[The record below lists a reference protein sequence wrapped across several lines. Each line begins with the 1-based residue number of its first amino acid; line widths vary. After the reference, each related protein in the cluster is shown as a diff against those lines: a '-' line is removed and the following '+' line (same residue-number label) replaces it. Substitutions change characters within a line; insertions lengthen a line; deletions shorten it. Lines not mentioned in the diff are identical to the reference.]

1 MALLDFIKRTD
12 PKQVRW
18 MWLLTLIAGCANAG
32 LIVVVTNVAQTV
44 AAAGRPGVFAWAAFM
59 GAFGLYYLA
68 NQFALVRSMAIIE
81 DLLNGIRLDI
91 ADKLRKSELLVVD
104 RLDRGR
110 LYNLVA
116 KETNH
121 LSVTFP
127 LIVDAIQQ
135 IILLLA
141 ALCYLL
147 YLAPAAFFVFLATV
161 GTGVLGYK
169 VIDNRYRE
177 ILRLV
182 EKMQAKMLDAILDI
196 IHGSKELRLNTERSE
211 AVAAAYRKK
220 SIVLERLLVRSVEH
234 WVSLIMLGSVTMFVM
249 LGVVAFAF
257 PEYVSGHKA
266 TIFQLV
272 PVLLFCM
279 GTLGKTVTQSPMFM
293 RAEVGLQSILTIDR
307 ELSQGSSTSPEEAR
321 RYAQSF
327 IDFSTINFNGIRF
340 SYNTKDPEAYVVG
353 PLNLSVSRG
362 EVIFL
367 VGGNGSGKSTAL
379 RMMTGLYPVQS
390 GWIGVDE
397 AAVSGKAIAGYR
409 ELFSSVF
416 VDFHLFDRLYG
427 LEDVDPGR
435 VNRLIAEMG
444 LADKVTFEDGRF
456 NQLHLSTGQR
466 KRLALIAA
474 LVEDRPIYVFDEWS
488 AEQDVLFRD
497 HFYNTFIPAL
507 REQGKTV
514 IATTHDEK
522 YWKVADRVVKLDLG
536 KIEWV
541 KSKAELEAE

>member
-1 MALLDFIKRTD
+1 MALVDFLKRAD
-12 PKQVRW
+12 QQQLRR
-18 MWLLTLIAGCANAG
+18 MWLLTLVAGCANAG
-32 LIVVVTNVAQTV
+32 LIVVVTNVAETV
-44 AAAGRPGVFAWAAFM
+44 AGAGRPGPLAWAAFL
-59 GAFGLYYLA
+59 GAFGVYYLA
-68 NQFALVRSMAIIE
+68 NQFALIRSMTIIE
-81 DLLNGIRLDI
+81 DLLNRIRLDI
-91 ADKLRKSELLVVD
+91 ADKMRKSELLIVD
-104 RLDRGR
+104 KLDRGR

-127 LIVDAIQQ
+127 LIVDAVQQ
-135 IILLLA
+135 ITLLLV
-141 ALCYLL
+141 ALLYLL
-147 YLAPAAFFVFLATV
+147 YLSPAAFLVFLATV
-161 GTGVLGYK
+161 GAGVMGYRI
-169 VIDNRYRE
+169 IDGRYRE

-182 EKMQAKMLDAILDI
+182 ERMQAKMLDAILDI
-196 IHGSKELRLNTERSE
+196 IHGSKELRMNTRRSE

-220 SIVLERLLVRSVEH
+220 SIILERLLVRSVEH
-234 WVSLIMLGSVTMFVM
+234 WVSLIMLGSVTMFAM

-257 PEYVSGHKA
+257 PDYVAGHKA

-279 GTLGKTVTQSPMFM
+279 GTLGKTVAQSPMFM
-293 RAEVGLQSILTIDR
+293 RAEVGLQSILAIDR
-307 ELSQGSSTSPEEAR
+307 ELSEGSSTTPDDAR
-321 RYAQSF
+321 KYARSYV
-327 IDFSTINFNGIRF
+327 DFSTISFNAIRF
-340 SYNTKDPEAYVVG
+340 SYNARDPEAYVVG
-353 PLNLSVSRG
+353 PLNLSVRRG

-379 RMMTGLYPVQS
+379 RMMTGLFPVQS

-397 AAVSGKAIAGYR
+397 APVAGKLVAGYR

-427 LEDVDPGR
+427 LEDIDPVR
-435 VNRLIAEMG
+435 VNRMIAEMG
-444 LADKVTFEDGRF
+444 LANKVSFADGHFDRI
-456 NQLHLSTGQR
+456 HLSTGQR

-474 LVEDRPIYVFDEWS
+474 LVEDRPVCVFDEWS
-488 AEQDVLFRD
+488 AEQDVHFRD
-497 HFYNTFIPAL
+497 YFYNVLIPRL
-507 REQGKTV
+507 RDEGRTV

-541 KSKAELEAE
+541 KSAAELEAE

>member
-1 MALLDFIKRTD
+1 MALLDFLRRAD
-12 PKQVRW
+12 ERQVRW
-18 MWLLTLIAGCANAG
+18 MWLLTLVAGCANAV
-32 LIVVVTNVAQTV
+32 LIVVITNVAETV
-44 AAAGRPGVFAWAAFM
+44 AGGGRPGLTGWLAFL
-59 GAFGLYYLA
+59 GAFGLYYVA
-68 NQFALVRSMAIIE
+68 NQFALTRAMAIIE
-81 DLLNGIRLDI
+81 DLLNRVRLEI

-104 RLDRGR
+104 RLDRGH

-135 IILLLA
+135 IILLLVA
-141 ALCYLL
+141 TFYLL
-147 YLAPAAFFVFLATV
+147 YLSPAAFFILLATIGV
-161 GTGVLGYK
+161 GVLGYK
-169 VIDNRYRE
+169 VIDSRYRD

-182 EKMQAKMLDAILDI
+182 ERMQAQMLDAILDI
-196 IHGSKELRLNTERSE
+196 IHGSKELRLNTRRSE
-211 AVAAAYRKK
+211 AVAAAYRKR
-220 SIVLERLLVRSVEH
+220 SNVLERLLVRSVEH
-234 WVSLIMLGSVTMFVM
+234 WVSLIMLGSIAMFAM
-249 LGVVAFAF
+249 LGVVVFLF
-257 PEYVSGHKA
+257 PDHVAGHKT

-293 RAEVGLQSILTIDR
+293 RAEVGLQSILKIDT
-307 ELSQGSSTSPEEAR
+307 ELSKGPGISPEEAR
-321 RYAQSF
+321 RQARSF
-327 IDFSTINFNGIRF
+327 IDFSTISFNGIRF
-340 SYNTKDPEAYVVG
+340 SYDAKNPDAYVVG
-353 PLNLSVSRG
+353 PLDLSVARG

-397 AAVSGKAIAGYR
+397 ATVAGKAIAGYR

-427 LEDVDPGR
+427 LEDIDPGK
-435 VNRLIAEMG
+435 VNRLIADMG
-444 LADKVTFEDGRF
+444 LGDKVTFEEGRF

-474 LVEDRPIYVFDEWS
+474 LVEDRPVYVFDEWS
-488 AEQDVLFRD
+488 AEQDVHFRD
-497 HFYNTFIPAL
+497 SFYNRIIPDL
-507 REQGKTV
+507 RNQGKTV

-522 YWKVADRVVKLDLG
+522 YWNVADRVVKLDLG
-536 KIEWV
+536 TIEWV
-541 KSKAELEAE
+541 RTRAELEEQ

>member
-1 MALLDFIKRTD
+1 MALVDFIKGAD
-12 PKQVRW
+12 PRQIRW
-18 MWLLTLIAGCANAG
+18 MLFLTLVAGCSNAA
-32 LIVVVTNVAQTV
+32 LIVVITNVAETV
-44 AAAGRPGVFAWAAFM
+44 AGAGRPGMLAWAAFL
-59 GAFGLYYLA
+59 GAFGLYYVA

-81 DLLNGIRLDI
+81 DLLNRIRLQV

-127 LIVDAIQQ
+127 LIVDAAQQ
-135 IILLLA
+135 SILLLV
-141 ALCYLL
+141 ALFYLL
-147 YLAPAAFFVFLATV
+147 YLSPAAFVVFLATV
-161 GTGVLGYK
+161 GAGVLGYK
-169 VIDNRYRE
+169 VIDSRFRH

-182 EKMQAKMLDAILDI
+182 ERMQAQMLDAILDI
-196 IHGSKELRLNTERSE
+196 IHGSKELRLNTQRSE
-211 AVAAAYRKK
+211 AVAAAFRKR
-220 SIVLERLLVRSVEH
+220 SVILERLLVRSVEH
-234 WVSLIMLGSVTMFVM
+234 WVSLILLGSITMFAM

-257 PEYVSGHKA
+257 PAYVAGHKA

-279 GTLGKTVTQSPMFM
+279 GTLSKTVAQSPMFL
-293 RAEVGLQSILTIDR
+293 RAEVGLQSILAIDQ
-307 ELSQGSSTSPEEAR
+307 ELSEGASTTPEDAR
-321 RYAQSF
+321 QHAPLF
-327 IDFSTINFNGIRF
+327 IDFSTLTFNGIRF
-340 SYNTKDPEAYVVG
+340 SYNAKDPEAYVVG
-353 PLNLSVSRG
+353 PLNLSIDRG

-379 RMMTGLYPVQS
+379 RMMTGLYPSQS
-390 GWIGVDE
+390 GWIGVDD
-397 AAVSGKAIAGYR
+397 AAVLGKAVAGYR

-427 LEDVDPGR
+427 LEDIEPER

-444 LADKVTFEDGRF
+444 LADKVTFEDGHF

-474 LVEDRPIYVFDEWS
+474 LVEDRPVYVFDEWS

-497 HFYNTFIPAL
+497 YFYNTLIPRL
-507 REQGKTV
+507 RDQGKTV

-541 KSKAELEAE
+541 KSAATLEAE

>member
-1 MALLDFIKRTD
+1 MALVDFLKRAD
-12 PKQVRW
+12 SQQLRR
-18 MWLLTLIAGCANAG
+18 MWLLTLVAGCANAG
-32 LIVVVTNVAQTV
+32 LIVVVTNVAETV
-44 AAAGRPGVFAWAAFM
+44 AGAGSPGPLAWAAFL
-59 GAFGLYYLA
+59 GAFGVYYLA
-68 NQFALVRSMAIIE
+68 NQFALIRSMTIIE
-81 DLLNGIRLDI
+81 DLLNRIRLDI

-127 LIVDAIQQ
+127 LIVDAVQQ
-135 IILLLA
+135 ITLLLV
-141 ALCYLL
+141 ALLYLL
-147 YLAPAAFFVFLATV
+147 YLSPAAFLVFLATV
-161 GTGVLGYK
+161 GAGVMGYR
-169 VIDNRYRE
+169 VIDGRYRD

-182 EKMQAKMLDAILDI
+182 ERMQAKMLDAILDI
-196 IHGSKELRLNTERSE
+196 IHGSKELRMNTRRSE

-220 SIVLERLLVRSVEH
+220 SIILERLLVRSVEH
-234 WVSLIMLGSVTMFVM
+234 WVSLIMLGSVTMFAM

-257 PEYVSGHKA
+257 PDYVAGHKA

-279 GTLGKTVTQSPMFM
+279 GTLGKTVAQSPMFM
-293 RAEVGLQSILTIDR
+293 RAEVGLQSILAIDR
-307 ELSQGSSTSPEEAR
+307 ELSEGSSTTPDDAR
-321 RYAQSF
+321 KYARSYV
-327 IDFSTINFNGIRF
+327 DFSTISFNAIRF
-340 SYNTKDPEAYVVG
+340 SYNAGDPEAYVVG
-353 PLNLSVSRG
+353 PLNLSVRRG

-379 RMMTGLYPVQS
+379 RMMTGLFPVQS

-397 AAVSGKAIAGYR
+397 APVAGKLVAGYR
-409 ELFSSVF
+409 ELISSVF

-427 LEDVDPGR
+427 LEDIDPVR
-435 VNRLIAEMG
+435 VNRMIAEMG
-444 LADKVTFEDGRF
+444 LANKVSFADGHFDRI
-456 NQLHLSTGQR
+456 HLSTGQR

-474 LVEDRPIYVFDEWS
+474 LVEDRPICVFDEWS
-488 AEQDVLFRD
+488 AEQDVHFRD
-497 HFYNTFIPAL
+497 YFYNVLIPRL
-507 REQGKTV
+507 RDEGRTV

-541 KSKAELEAE
+541 KSAAELEAE

>member
-1 MALLDFIKRTD
+1 MDLFDFIRRAD
-12 PKQVRW
+12 PGQRRW

-32 LIVVVTNVAQTV
+32 LIVVVTNVAATV
-44 AAAGRPGVFAWAAFM
+44 AGAGRPGVLAWAAFL
-59 GAFGLYYLA
+59 GIFGLYYVT
-68 NQFALVRSMAIIE
+68 NQFALIRSMVIIE
-81 DLLNGIRLDI
+81 DLLNRIRLDI

-135 IILLLA
+135 IVLLLVS
-141 ALCYLL
+141 LLFLL
-147 YLAPAAFFVFLATV
+147 YLSPPAFFVFLATV
-161 GTGVLGYK
+161 GAGVLGYK
-169 VIDNRYRE
+169 IIDNRYRA

-182 EKMQAKMLDAILDI
+182 EKMQARMLDAILDI
-196 IHGSKELRLNTERSE
+196 IHGGKELRLNTQSSE

-220 SIVLERLLVRSVEH
+220 SVVLELLLVRSVEH
-234 WVSLIMLGSVTMFVM
+234 WVSLIMLGSVTMFTM
-249 LGVVAFAF
+249 LGIVAFAF
-257 PEYVSGHKA
+257 PDYVAGHKA
-266 TIFQLV
+266 TVFQIV

-293 RAEVGLQSILTIDR
+293 RAEVGLNSILTIDR
-307 ELSQGSSTSPEEAR
+307 ELSQGASTTPEEAR
-321 RYAQSF
+321 RYAGAF
-327 IDFSTINFNGIRF
+327 LDFSTLSFNGIRF
-340 SYNTKDPEAYVVG
+340 SYDLKDPEAYVVG
-353 PLNLSVSRG
+353 PLNLNVSRG

-379 RMMTGLYPVQS
+379 RMMTGLYPVHS
-390 GWIGVDE
+390 GWIGVDD
-397 AAVSGKAIAGYR
+397 AAVSGKAVAGYR

-427 LEDVDPGR
+427 QENVDPGR
-435 VNRLIAEMG
+435 VNRLIADMG
-444 LADKVTFEDGRF
+444 LSDKVTFEDGRF
-456 NQLHLSTGQR
+456 NRLHLSTGQR

-474 LVEDRPIYVFDEWS
+474 LVEDRPVYVFDEWS

-497 HFYNTFIPAL
+497 HFYNTLIPRL

-514 IATTHDEK
+514 IATTHDEQYRK
-522 YWKVADRVVKLDLG
+522 LADRVVKLDLG
-536 KIEWV
+536 EIEWIRTR
-541 KSKAELEAE
+541 AELEAE

>member
-1 MALLDFIKRTD
+1 MVLRDFIGRAE
-12 PKQVRW
+12 PGQRRQ
-18 MWLLTLIAGCANAG
+18 MWLLTLVAGCANAG
-32 LIVVVTNVAQTV
+32 LIVVVTNVAKTV
-44 AAAGRPGVFAWAAFM
+44 AAAQRPGLVDWVSFLCIFA
-59 GAFGLYYLA
+59 LYYIT

-81 DLLNGIRLDI
+81 ELLNRVRLDI

-104 RLDRGR
+104 KLDRGR

-135 IILLLA
+135 VVLLVVSL
-141 ALCYLL
+141 LYLL
-147 YLAPAAFFVFLATV
+147 YLSPAAFFVFLITV
-161 GTGVLGYK
+161 GAGVLGYK

-196 IHGSKELRLNTERSE
+196 IHGSKELRLNSRRSE
-211 AVAAAYRKK
+211 AVGAAYRKK
-220 SIVLERLLVRSVEH
+220 SLVLERLLVRSVEH
-234 WVSLIMLGSVTMFVM
+234 WVSLIMLGSVTMFSM
-249 LGVVAFAF
+249 LGIVAFAF
-257 PEYVSGHKA
+257 PDYVAGHKA

-279 GTLGKTVTQSPMFM
+279 GTLGKTVTQSPMFL
-293 RAEVGLQSILTIDR
+293 RAEVGLQSILAIDK
-307 ELSQGSSTSPEEAR
+307 ELSQGASATPEEAR
-321 RYAQSF
+321 RHAPAF
-327 IDFSTINFNGIRF
+327 LDFSTITFNGTRF
-340 SYNTKDPEAYVVG
+340 SYDQTNPDAYVVG
-353 PLNLSVSRG
+353 PLNLTITRG
-362 EVIFL
+362 EVVFL

-427 LEDVDPGR
+427 VEDVDPGR
-435 VNRLIAEMG
+435 VNRLIADMG
-444 LADKVTFEDGRF
+444 LSDKVTFEDGRF
-456 NQLHLSTGQR
+456 DQLHLSTGQR

-474 LVEDRPIYVFDEWS
+474 LVEDRPVYVFDEWS

-497 HFYNTFIPAL
+497 HFYNILIPRL

-522 YWKVADRVVKLDLG
+522 YWPLADRVVKLDLG
-536 KIEWV
+536 QIEWV
-541 KSKAELEAE
+541 KTKAELEAE

>member
-1 MALLDFIKRTD
+1 MALVEFVKGADARQLRMMF
-12 PKQVRW
+12 
-18 MWLLTLIAGCANAG
+18 LLTLVAGLANAA
-32 LIVVVTNVAQTV
+32 LIVVITDVAEIV
-44 AAAGRPGVFAWAAFM
+44 ANAGRPGPFAWMAFL
-59 GAFGLYYLA
+59 GVFGLYYVA

-81 DLLNGIRLDI
+81 DLLNRKRLEI
-91 ADKLRKSELLVVD
+91 ADKLRKSELLVAD
-104 RLDRGR
+104 RLGRGR

-135 IILLLA
+135 MILLA
-141 ALCYLL
+141 VALLYLL
-147 YLAPAAFFVFLATV
+147 YLSPAAFVVFLATV
-161 GTGVLGYK
+161 CVGILGYK
-169 VIDNRYRE
+169 AIDRRFRE

-182 EKMQAKMLDAILDI
+182 ERMQAQMLDAIVDI
-196 IHGSKELRLNTERSE
+196 IHGCKELRLNTQRSE
-211 AVAAAYRKK
+211 AVAAAYRKR
-220 SIVLERLLVRSVEH
+220 SHILERLLVRSVEH
-234 WVSLIMLGSVTMFVM
+234 WVSLILLGSLITFLM

-257 PEYVSGHKA
+257 PAYVSGHKA
-266 TIFQLV
+266 IIFQLV

-279 GTLGKTVTQSPMFM
+279 GTLSKTVAQSPMFM
-293 RAEVGLQSILTIDR
+293 RAEVGLQSILAVDR
-307 ELSQGSSTSPEEAR
+307 ELSAASSISPEEAR
-321 RYAQSF
+321 RQSKAF
-327 IDFSTINFNGIRF
+327 LDFSTISFNGIRF
-340 SYNTKDPEAYVVG
+340 SYDRKDPQAYTVG
-353 PLNLSVSRG
+353 PLNLTVSRG

-379 RMMTGLYPVQS
+379 RMMTGLYPLHS
-390 GWIGVDE
+390 GWIGVDD
-397 AAVSGKAIAGYR
+397 AAVSGKAVAGYR

-427 LEDVDPGR
+427 LEDIDPGR

-444 LADKVTFEDGRF
+444 LADKVTFEGGHF

-474 LVEDRPIYVFDEWS
+474 VVEDRPIYVFDEWS
-488 AEQDVLFRD
+488 AEQDVHFREY
-497 HFYNTFIPAL
+497 FYNSFIPNL
-507 REQGKTV
+507 RTQGKLV

-536 KIEWV
+536 RIEWV
-541 KSKAELEAE
+541 KSRAELEEQ

>member
-1 MALLDFIKRTD
+1 MALFDFIKRAD
-12 PKQVRW
+12 PRQLRW
-18 MWLLTLIAGCANAG
+18 MWVLTLIAGCANAA
-32 LIVVVTNVAQTV
+32 LIVVITNVAETV
-44 AAAGRPGVFAWAAFM
+44 ANAGRPSLPGWLAFL

-68 NQFALVRSMAIIE
+68 NQFALTRAMAIIE
-81 DLLNGIRLDI
+81 ELLNRIRLEI

-104 RLDRGR
+104 RLDRGQ

-135 IILLLA
+135 VILLLVA
-141 ALCYLL
+141 TFYLL
-147 YLAPAAFFVFLATV
+147 YLSPAAFFVLLATI
-161 GTGVLGYK
+161 GAGVLGYK
-169 VIDNRYRE
+169 VIDNRYRN

-182 EKMQAKMLDAILDI
+182 ERMQAEMLDAILDI
-196 IHGSKELRLNTERSE
+196 INGSKELRLNTRRSD
-211 AVAAAYRKK
+211 AVAAAYRKR
-220 SIVLERLLVRSVEH
+220 SNILERLLVRSVEH
-234 WVSLIMLGSVTMFVM
+234 WVSLIMLGSIAMFTM
-249 LGVVAFAF
+249 LGVVVFVF
-257 PEYVSGHKA
+257 PNLVAGHKT

-293 RAEVGLQSILTIDR
+293 RAEVGLQSILTVDR
-307 ELSQGSSTSPEEAR
+307 ELSEGASISPDEAR
-321 RYAQSF
+321 HFARSF
-327 IDFSTINFNGIRF
+327 IDFSTIDFNGIRF
-340 SYNTKDPEAYVVG
+340 SYDPKDPEAYVVG
-353 PLNLSVSRG
+353 PLNLTVSRG

-397 AAVSGKAIAGYR
+397 ATVSGKAIAGYR

-427 LEDVDPGR
+427 LEDIDPSR

-444 LADKVTFEDGRF
+444 LAEKVTFENGRF

-474 LVEDRPIYVFDEWS
+474 IVEDRPAYVFDEWS
-488 AEQDVLFRD
+488 AEQDVHFRD
-497 HFYNTFIPAL
+497 SFYNEIIPRL
-507 REQGKTV
+507 REEGKTV

-522 YWKVADRVVKLDLG
+522 YWNVADRVVKLDLG
-536 KIEWV
+536 TIEWV
-541 KSKAELEAE
+541 RTKAELEEQ